1 MTATFEPALDIPHT
15 GDREADVRE
24 GVRRFA
30 AVLERYVRRAPEQW
44 TVFEDVWGPH
54 GSR

>member
-1 MTATFEPALDIPHT
+1 MLVARLEEPLDIPRT

-30 AVLERYVRRAPEQW
+30 ARLELYVRAHPEQW
-44 TVFEDVWGPH
+44 NVFEPVWAAA
-54 GSR
+54 

>member
-1 MTATFEPALDIPHT
+1 MLFAHLEEPLDIPRT

-30 AVLERYVRRAPEQW
+30 KLLERYVRAHPEQW
-44 TVFEDVWGPH
+44 NVFEPVWAVA
-54 GSR
+54 